1 MTAKII
7 NADVLEGLVRLP
19 DQSVQCVV
27 TSPPYW
33 GVVDYGVDGQIGL
46 ENSVK
51 NHIQGL
57 VKVFREVRRVL
68 RNDGVVWVN
77 YGDMYATTPN
87 GRRAKDVVNFDQVVF
102 DKPIS
107 TIHAHYK
114 PKDLILASSMLA
126 IALQADG
133 WYLRQICVWS
143 KPNARPSGAKDRPST
158 AHEYIFLLTK
168 SPKYFYDHEAVRVE
182 AAEGDG
188 ERGLRSVWEIPTQ
201 SYRGAHFATY
211 PEKLVGICIKAGSR
225 QGDTILDP
233 FGGTGTTAL
242 VAGNLQRDCILIEIN
257 PEYCQMAR
265 ERVGMFLEVTA

>member
-7 NADVLEGLVRLP
+7 NADVLEGLARLP

-87 GRRAKDVVNFDQVVF
+87 GRKAKDVVNFDQTVF

-107 TIHAHYK
+107 TIHEHYK

-133 WYLRQICVWS
+133 WYLRQSCVWS
-143 KPNARPSGAKDRPST
+143 KPNAKPSGVKDRPST

-188 ERGLRSVWEIPTQ
+188 ERGLRSVWEIATQ
-201 SYRGAHFATY
+201 SYKGAHFATY
-211 PEKLVGICIKAGSR
+211 PEKLVKICIKAGSR
-225 QGDTILDP
+225 KGDTILDP

-242 VAGNLQRDCILIEIN
+242 VAENLGRDCVLIEIN